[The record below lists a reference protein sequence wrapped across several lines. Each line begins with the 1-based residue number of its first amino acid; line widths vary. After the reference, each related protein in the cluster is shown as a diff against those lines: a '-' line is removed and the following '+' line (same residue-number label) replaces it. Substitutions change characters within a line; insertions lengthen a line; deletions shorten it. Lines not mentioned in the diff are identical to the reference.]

1 MKFYVINLF
10 INPTLP
16 PPHNKDQRYFRP
28 HLSYSNFEI
37 PFNPLF
43 DFMYKTGNMIC
54 SKYHMNTY
62 DAPPP
67 KILDIIH
74 RIYINAY
81 SKYYII

>member
-1 MKFYVINLF
+1 MKFYVIKLF
-10 INPTLP
+10 INTTP

-62 DAPPP
+62 DAPP
-67 KILDIIH
+67 KDF
-74 RIYINAY
+74 R
-81 SKYYII
+81 YYTQNVYKCI

>member
-10 INPTLP
+10 INPTP

-62 DAPPP
+62 DAPP